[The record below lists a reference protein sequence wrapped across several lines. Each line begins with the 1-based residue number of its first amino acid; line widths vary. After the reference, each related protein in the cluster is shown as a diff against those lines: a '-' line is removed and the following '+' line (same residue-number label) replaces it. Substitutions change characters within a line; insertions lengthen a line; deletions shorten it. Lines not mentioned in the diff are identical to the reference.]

1 MKETANAGFGFPG
14 EIIQAPGMVRLR
26 HRHVQPKKESTTMRK
41 LIPLLLIALAAV
53 VLMTASLGRGKFKQ
67 AGTPPLMHSI
77 LLGNVAGHEINADID
92 ASGFIVDRSSEPGV
106 EFLGHKLVIEKERLL
121 LDGMERA
128 KIPAE
133 AKLNIVVSDTK
144 LNVTADGRK
153 TFHTTIK
160 R

>member
-1 MKETANAGFGFPG
+1 MKETANVGFGFPG

-26 HRHVQPKKESTTMRK
+26 HRHVQPQKESTIMRK
-41 LIPLLLIALAAV
+41 LIPLLLIALATA
-53 VLMTASLGRGKFKQ
+53 VLMTASLGRSKPRP
-67 AGTPPLMHSI
+67 AATPPLMHSI

-106 EFLGHKLVIEKERLL
+106 EFLSHKLVIEKERLL
-121 LDGMERA
+121 LDGMVRA
-128 KIPAE
+128 KIPAV
-133 AKLNIVVSDTK
+133 ARLNIVLSDTK
-144 LNVTADGRK
+144 LSVTADGIK

>member
-1 MKETANAGFGFPG
+1 MKETANAALGFPS
-14 EIIQAPGMVRLR
+14 EIAQAPGMVRLR

-41 LIPLLLIALAAV
+41 LIPLLLIALATA
-53 VLMTASLGRGKFKQ
+53 VLMTASLGHSKSKQ

-77 LLGNVAGHEINADID
+77 LLGNVTGHEINADID

-121 LDGMERA
+121 LDGMVRA
-128 KIPAE
+128 KIPAV
-133 AKLNIVVSDTK
+133 AKLNIVLSDTK
-144 LNVTADGRK
+144 LSVTADGIK

>member
-1 MKETANAGFGFPG
+1 
-14 EIIQAPGMVRLR
+14 MVRLR
-26 HRHVQPKKESTTMRK
+26 HQHIQPENERTTMRK
-41 LIPLLLIALAAV
+41 LIPLLLIALATVA
-53 VLMTASLGRGKFKQ
+53 LMTASLGRNKPKQ
-67 AGTPPLMHSI
+67 AAALPLVHSI

-92 ASGFIVDRSSEPGV
+92 ASGFIVDRSSENGV

-133 AKLNIVVSDTK
+133 ARLNIVVSDTK
-144 LNVTADGRK
+144 LSVTADGRK